1 MNDQSDQDVERIKTA
16 TNGLAEH
23 FDTVQIFCTRHEG
36 GNVDGTINVHWG
48 AGNYF
53 ARYGQI
59 KQWMVSE
66 EEDTRSRITRKVEE
80 I

>member
-1 MNDQSDQDVERIKTA
+1 MNPQSEQDLERVQIA
-16 TNGLAEH
+16 VNGLAEH
-23 FDTVQIFCTRHEG
+23 FDTIEVFCTRHEG
-36 GNVDGTINVHWG
+36 GMVDGTVNIHWG

-66 EEDTRSRITRKVEE
+66 DEDTRSHITRRVES
-80 I
+80 

>member
-1 MNDQSDQDVERIKTA
+1 M
-16 TNGLAEH
+16 
-23 FDTVQIFCTRHEG
+23 
-36 GNVDGTINVHWG
+36 VDGTVNIHWG

-66 EEDTRSRITRKVEE
+66 DEDTRSHITRRVES
-80 I
+80 